1 MAEWSTSS
9 ITAMYTCVSSTPVTL
24 CLLDPRRVPRGS
36 VLSALLPPLTLGRTR
51 KTYVAAPWG
60 RDPTAACDCRCAWP
74 DERG

>member
-9 ITAMYTCVSSTPVTL
+9 ITAMCTCVSSTPVTL

-51 KTYVAAPWG
+51 
-60 RDPTAACDCRCAWP
+60 
-74 DERG
+74 